1 MAEQVPGAMLMVEVS
16 YATATDQRLIS
27 LSVAGGTTLEQAA
40 RSAFPDLDLSQYR
53 VGIFGKLK
61 TVDTL
66 LRDHD
71 RIEIYRP
78 LLADPKESRRRRANK
93 KS

>member
-1 MAEQVPGAMLMVEVS
+1 MDNQTAGAVVMVEVC
-16 YATATDQRLIS
+16 YANATDQRLIS
-27 LSVAGGTTLEQAA
+27 LSVAEGTTLEQAA
-40 RSAFPDLDLSQYR
+40 RTAFPDLDLSQYR

-61 TVDTL
+61 TLDAV

-71 RIEIYRP
+71 RVEIYRP
-78 LLADPKESRRRRANK
+78 LLADPKESRRRRAAK

>member
-1 MAEQVPGAMLMVEVS
+1 MAEQVPGAMLMVDVC

-40 RSAFPDLDLSQYR
+40 SSAFPDLDLSQYR